1 MADDTSCD
9 VNISSED
16 LCTKLQND
24 KHFSFVRYFDGELI
38 SVLEY
43 NFLIQ
48 KHIIH
53 DTDHVPNCDGHHYF
67 KEMNKGLLEALTSAD
82 NLTYSNQHK
91 YIFQVLIDVMID
103 AVFKRNPLDTYSV
116 ERLTKLKD
124 TVKVR
129 LNMNQGMNNFFS
141 ISVYDVTK
149 VSSLVNF
156 INILNTKNI
165 ILIGPEYLTKLRL
178 LNNVHKYIFT
188 PMHDCFLEK
197 DRLITEISNT
207 MDEFDN
213 NNTSCVFLFAASMTT
228 NYIVDKLFTKSLDKH
243 TMIDLGSF
251 WDNFMSK
258 QINPAARRIYNPEF
272 IQNNYPA
279 NYWHDE

>member
-1 MADDTSCD
+1 MVDTTSCD

-16 LCTKLQND
+16 LLLKLKND
-24 KHFSFVRYFDGELI
+24 THFSFVRYYDGELI

-43 NFLIQ
+43 DFIHK
-48 KHIIH
+48 KHIDD
-53 DTDHVPNCDGHHYF
+53 DTNHYPNCDGHHYF
-67 KEMNKGLLEALTSAD
+67 KQMNQGLQNALTSED
-82 NLTYSNQHK
+82 NITYSKQHK
-91 YIFQVLIDVMID
+91 YIFQVLIDHTISSVIN
-103 AVFKRNPLDTYSV
+103 RNPTDTYSID
-116 ERLTKLKD
+116 RLTKLKEII
-124 TVKVR
+124 KVN
-129 LNMNQGMNNFFS
+129 LNMNEGMYNFFS
-141 ISVYDVTK
+141 HSIYDVNNI
-149 VSSLVNF
+149 SSIVNF
-156 INILNTKNI
+156 INILNTKNV

-178 LNNVHKYIFT
+178 FNVYKYIFT

-258 QINPAARRIYNPEF
+258 QINPVARRIYNPEF